1 LLMPWRDTRTATARH
16 KKHRLYMQKGTVTK
30 STGSWYNVR
39 LDEESPEGDIEM
51 RCRVAGRFRL
61 EDKALTN
68 PIAVGD
74 RVSVVIEGTGDE
86 ETGAIRKIE
95 DRTNYVVR
103 QSPRKK
109 HELHLLASNIDQAVL
124 IVTLLYPDVKLGFID
139 RFLLMTEPFG
149 IHTTIVFNKSDL
161 LEEEDLLTYEAIA
174 SIYKDIGYDV
184 LLVSAEDGT
193 NLDQFKALLKDKRSL
208 LSGQSGV
215 GKSTLVNAIAPDLDL
230 RTGEIS
236 DYTGKGTHTTTF
248 AELFDL
254 PFGGEIIDPPGI
266 KNLTFNYLRPI
277 DIAYYYREIFAL
289 SPECRF
295 GGTCM
300 HRNEPGCA
308 VIASVEAEDDR
319 VTDLR
324 YNSYLTLLTE
334 TEGQN
339 YWERKKV

>member
-1 LLMPWRDTRTATARH
+1 
-16 KKHRLYMQKGTVTK
+16 MQEGTVTK

-39 LDEESPEGDIEM
+39 LDAPSPAGHRELK
-51 RCRVAGRFRL
+51 CRVAGRFRL
-61 EDKALTN
+61 DDKALTN

-74 RVSVVIEGTGDE
+74 RVSVEIETGSDE
-86 ETGAIRKIE
+86 ETGAIRKIA
-95 DRTNYVVR
+95 DRKNYVVR

-124 IVTLLYPDVKLGFID
+124 IVTLRYPDVKLGFID

-149 IHTTIVFNKSDL
+149 IPTTIVFNKADL
-161 LEEEDLLTYEAIA
+161 LDEDDRFTFEAIA
-174 SIYKDIGYDV
+174 GIYRDIGYEV
-184 LLVSAEDGT
+184 LLVSAQVGDGIEQFR
-193 NLDQFKALLKDKRSL
+193 NLLRDKRSL

-215 GKSTLVNAIAPDLDL
+215 GKSTLVNAVAPDLDL

-266 KNLTFNYLRPI
+266 KNLTFNYLKPI
-277 DIAYYYREIFAL
+277 EVAYYYREIFAL

-295 GGTCM
+295 GGTCL
-300 HRNEPGCA
+300 HRSEPGCA

-319 VTDLR
+319 VTDVR
-324 YNSYLTLLTE
+324 YNSYLTLLAE
-334 TEGQN
+334 TEEQK

>member
-1 LLMPWRDTRTATARH
+1 
-16 KKHRLYMQKGTVTK
+16 MQQGTVTK

-39 LDEESPEGDIEM
+39 LDEPTPDGTVDL

-74 RVSVVIEGTGDE
+74 RVSVVVEDNNDE
-86 ETGAIRKIE
+86 ETGAIRKIA
-95 DRTNYVVR
+95 DRKNYVVR

-124 IVTLLYPDVKLGFID
+124 IVTLIYPDVKLGFID

-149 IHTTIVFNKSDL
+149 IPTTIVFNKADL
-161 LEEEDLLTYEAIA
+161 LDEDALLTFEAIA
-174 SIYKDIGYDV
+174 SIYRDIGYDV
-184 LLVSAEDGT
+184 LLVSAEAGT
-193 NLDQFKALLKDKRSL
+193 NIDAFRALLKDKRSL

-215 GKSTLVNAIAPDLDL
+215 GKSTLVNAVAPDLDL

-248 AELFDL
+248 AELFEL

-266 KNLTFNYLRPI
+266 KNLTFNYLKPI
-277 DIAYYYREIFAL
+277 DVAHNYREIFAL

-295 GGTCM
+295 GGSCL
-300 HRNEPGCA
+300 HKSEPGCA

-324 YNSYLTLLTE
+324 YHSYLTLLAE
-334 TEGQN
+334 TEEQN

>member
-1 LLMPWRDTRTATARH
+1 MLFLCIPPVKRAYLRF
-16 KKHRLYMQKGTVTK
+16 MQKGTVTK

-39 LDEESPEGDIEM
+39 LDEESPEGDIEL

-86 ETGAIRKIE
+86 ETGAIREIE
-95 DRTNYVVR
+95 DRKNYVVR

-161 LEEEDLLTYEAIA
+161 LEEDDLLTYEAIA

-184 LLVSAEDGT
+184 LLVSAEEGT

-215 GKSTLVNAIAPDLDL
+215 GKSTLVNAIAPNLDL

-266 KNLTFNYLRPI
+266 KNLTFNYLKPI

-289 SPECRF
+289 SPECKF
-295 GGTCM
+295 GGSCLHKT
-300 HRNEPGCA
+300 EPGCA

-319 VTDLR
+319 VTDIR
-324 YNSYLTLLTE
+324 YNSYLTLLAE

>member
-1 LLMPWRDTRTATARH
+1 LVLRSPTQKAPYLRS
-16 KKHRLYMQKGTVTK
+16 MQKGTVTK

-39 LDEESPEGDIEM
+39 LDEESPEGDIEL

-61 EDKALTN
+61 QDKALTN

-74 RVSVVIEGTGDE
+74 RVSVVIEGRGGE

-149 IHTTIVFNKSDL
+149 IPTTIVFNKSDL
-161 LEEEDLLTYEAIA
+161 LKEDDLLTYEAIA
-174 SIYKDIGYDV
+174 SIYKDIGYNV
-184 LLVSAEDGT
+184 LLVSAEKGT
-193 NLDQFKALLKDKRSL
+193 NLAQFKALLKDKRSL

-215 GKSTLVNAIAPDLDL
+215 GKSTLVNAIAPELDL

-266 KNLTFNYLRPI
+266 KNLTFNFLKPI

-289 SPECRF
+289 SPECKF
-295 GGTCM
+295 GGSCLHKT
-300 HRNEPGCA
+300 EPGCA

-319 VTDLR
+319 VTDIR
-324 YNSYLTLLTE
+324 YHSYLTLLAE
-334 TEGQN
+334 TEDQN

>member
-1 LLMPWRDTRTATARH
+1 
-16 KKHRLYMQKGTVTK
+16 MQNGTITK

-39 LDEESPEGDIEM
+39 LDEPSPAGDTEL

-74 RVSVVIEGTGDE
+74 RVAVVIERTGDE
-86 ETGAIRKIE
+86 ETGAIRQIE
-95 DRTNYVVR
+95 DRKNYVVR

-124 IVTLLYPDVKLGFID
+124 IVTMVYPDVKLGFID
-139 RFLLMTEPFG
+139 RFLLMTEPFD
-149 IHTTIVFNKSDL
+149 IPTTIVFNKADL
-161 LEEEDLLTYEAIA
+161 LDEDSRLTYEAIS
-174 SIYKDIGYDV
+174 SIYRDIGYDV
-184 LLVSAEDGT
+184 LLVSATDGT
-193 NLDQFKALLKDKRSL
+193 NIDAFQALLKDKRSL

-215 GKSTLVNAIAPDLDL
+215 GKSTLVNAVAPDLDL

-277 DIAYYYREIFAL
+277 DIAHNYREIFAL
-289 SPECRF
+289 SADCKF
-295 GGTCM
+295 GGSCL
-300 HRNEPGCA
+300 HKNEPGCA
-308 VIASVEAEDDR
+308 VIASVEAEDDQ
-319 VTDLR
+319 VTDIR
-324 YNSYLTLLTE
+324 YNSYLTLLAE
-334 TEGQN
+334 TEEQN